1 MINSAYGFN
10 FEPYPFEKLQSLFD
24 GVKPNANKAPIN
36 LHIGEPQF
44 ETPKAIL
51 DILSAHIGLFN
62 KYPSSAGLPKL
73 REAQISFANRRFGV
87 QLNDD
92 QIAPTLGT
100 REALF
105 NFPQCLLFGKDKPTI
120 AYPNPFYQ
128 IYEGAAKAS
137 GAKSVLLD
145 LTQENGFKPDIDDPR
160 LKNCDL
166 VILNSPNNPTGSVLS
181 AQELVEWVKL
191 SQKYGFVL
199 LNDECYSEIY
209 VKTPPPSLLQA
220 AKMAGNDEFKNVIVV
235 NSLSKR
241 SSAAGIRSGFIAG
254 DQTILRRYAL
264 YRSYAGATAGVP
276 LQIAAAYAWLDDDHG
291 ETIRLKYAKNMEL
304 AQKTLGINAPEAT
317 FYLWLTVKDDL
328 RAARDLYEKEAIKTL
343 PGTFLARGKSPLG
356 FLRVA
361 LVYDENETIE
371 ALCRL
376 KTFFGA

>member
-1 MINSAYGFN
+1 MKYN
-10 FEPYPFEKLQSLFD
+10 FEAYPFERLRALLE
-24 GVKPNANKAPIN
+24 GIKPNADKTPIG

-51 DILSAHIGLFN
+51 EVLSAHLGLLN
-62 KYPSSAGLPKL
+62 KYPPSGGIAKL
-73 REAQISFANRRFGV
+73 KEAQISFVDRRFGV
-87 QLNDD
+87 GLSGD

-105 NFPQCLLFGKDKPTI
+105 NFPQCLLFGKENPTI

-137 GAKSVLLD
+137 GAKSVLLN
-145 LTQENGFKPDIDDPR
+145 LEAVNGFKADITDER
-160 LKNCDL
+160 LKTCDL
-166 VILNSPNNPTGSVLS
+166 VILNSPNNPTGSTLTLN
-181 AQELVEWVKL
+181 ELIEWAKL
-191 SQKYGFVL
+191 SEKYGFVL

-209 VKTPPPSLLQA
+209 ATNPPPSLLQA
-220 AKMAGNDEFKNVIVV
+220 AKAAKNDDFKRIIVV

-254 DQTILRRYAL
+254 DKEILSEYAR
-264 YRSYAGATAGVP
+264 YRSYAGITAGVA
-276 LQIAAAYAWLDDDHG
+276 LQIAAAYAWLDDKHS
-291 ETIRLKYAKNMEL
+291 EEIRLKYAKNMEL
-304 AQKTLGINAPEAT
+304 AQKILGVKPPEAT
-317 FYLWLTVKDDL
+317 FYLWLDVGDDL
-328 RAARDLYEKEAIKTL
+328 KAAQELYARYALKTL
-343 PGTFLARGKSPLG
+343 PGAFLSRGQSPLG

-371 ALCRL
+371 ALNRL